1 MRNLRVQWT
10 HTVGL
15 GLRVRTPVGA
25 LGIDYGFLVNP
36 PEFELPQAFP
46 SPPAIVRLRRAQ
58 LHFRFG
64 QAF

>member
-1 MRNLRVQWT
+1 LRVEWT

-15 GLRVRTPVGA
+15 GLRLRTPIGA
-25 LGIDYGFLVNP
+25 LGVDYGFLLNP
-36 PEFELPQAFP
+36 PEFELPQANGI
-46 SPPAIVRLRRAQ
+46 PAIIRPRRAQ